1 MTIAPSRSH
10 ARRREALAYANVVRS
25 RRATAKRDI
34 AGNRSLAV
42 DHLLDPPDWMQSMRA
57 WDLLLAVPRVGKVK
71 ANRILRSCQV
81 SPSKTLGGMSDRQRR
96 ELVRWLSA

>member
-1 MTIAPSRSH
+1 MTLTATRSQSLD
-10 ARRREALAYANVVRS
+10 ALERANWVRS
-25 RRATAKRDI
+25 KRAEEKRRMSP
-34 AGNRSLAV
+34 SLAA
-42 DHLLDPPDWMQSMRA
+42 DLLLSPPDWMASMKA
-57 WDLLLAVPRVGKVK
+57 WDLLLAVPRVGRVK